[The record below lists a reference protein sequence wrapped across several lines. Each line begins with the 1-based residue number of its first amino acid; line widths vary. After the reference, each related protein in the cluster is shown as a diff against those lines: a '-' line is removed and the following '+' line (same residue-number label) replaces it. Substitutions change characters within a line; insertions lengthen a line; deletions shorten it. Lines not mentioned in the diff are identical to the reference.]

1 MKLIVTGYFNKQ
13 NYGDDLFKD
22 IAATIFK
29 PNLKYK
35 KQPIQTTIIP
45 IYELVENKT
54 TLDCDFLILFGGET
68 LNNYF
73 LDTLIQFKKINVN
86 PSFRM
91 VAIGV
96 SCNQEYTTILNK
108 IQIFDYISFRSKK
121 DYEFFQT
128 YIESS
133 FCPDIALLLKPY
145 QPTAQVYKKNLS
157 CIFNR
162 LPPVNIKT
170 VGFFLAQTAVAN
182 KPNSYKHEYIQQIL
196 VFINFLLKKGYTISL
211 FSLCINDLT
220 SESDIIINT
229 QIYNAIT
236 DKGKHRVNLYTSTD
250 NILRNMSNISYAI
263 CWRYHAHILSII
275 HTIPFLSLSTTPKVT
290 ALLAEHNLE
299 HFYVETDADKLID
312 KFIYLVN
319 NKPALK
325 ITLTRIY
332 SACHTQAKAYRN
344 LSLYFKPRHK
354 TTFYLDLDLDLDLD
368 PAKAGIFKKL
378 VKAFNAHSF
387 ATAADKTRFI
397 LFFLMRSIQNEYSY
411 GLQEKIAERNITD
424 LTVLKDDIQWLINDC
439 ILKKNIMFYEALKG
453 HGMGIGPESTP
464 TATQTS
470 SLSYNFCYIDQDNYK
485 GLHRAGWSYVVDHLR
500 IYNNS
505 AADAVL
511 CDLYL
516 DRTFHWNCLEYAQ
529 LKVIPYT
536 KAWVG
541 FIHHTADTEY
551 SAYNTAALLKNKY
564 FLESLPYCKG
574 LLVLST
580 ALKQVVEDLLTA
592 YAGKPVP
599 VPVFN
604 LVHPTEFTPVLF
616 DMNAFTANKS
626 RKIIQVGA
634 WLRVLD
640 AINHVALHEN
650 PLALSKCVL
659 KCKNMHVYF
668 HPEDSVHRSAPE
680 QPSVSRDKTERK
692 TYLNLDVTIL
702 DNLNNEE
709 YDKLLQQ
716 NIVFIQLVNA
726 SAVNTLIECIVRH
739 TPIIVNR
746 LPATVE
752 MLGKDYPLFY
762 DTVAEVSDLLVLPT
776 IQKGWLY
783 LKNLNKKKFTIKQFL
798 KDFTA
803 CKLA

>member
-29 PNLKYK
+29 PKIKYK
-35 KQPIQTTIIP
+35 KQPIYTTIIP
-45 IYELVENKT
+45 IYELVQNKT

-73 LDTLIQFKKINVN
+73 LDTLIQFKKLNVN
-86 PSFRM
+86 PCFRM

-128 YIESS
+128 YLESS
-133 FCPDIALLLKPY
+133 VCPDIALLLKPY
-145 QPTAQVYKKNLS
+145 QSTAQTYKKNLS
-157 CIFNR
+157 CFLNR
-162 LPPVNIKT
+162 LPPINIKT

-182 KPNSYKHEYIQQIL
+182 KPDSYKREYIQKIL

-229 QIYNAIT
+229 QIYNAIS
-236 DKGKHRVNLYTSTD
+236 DKGKHRVKLYTSTD
-250 NILRNMSNISYAI
+250 DILKNMYNISYAI

-325 ITLTRIY
+325 ATLTQIY

-354 TTFYLDLDLDLDLD
+354 STFYLDLDLDLDLD

-387 ATAADKTRFI
+387 ATAADKSRFI

-439 ILKKNIMFYEALKG
+439 ILKKNLMFYEALKG
-453 HGMGIGPESTP
+453 HGMGIGPERTP
-464 TATQTS
+464 TAAQTS
-470 SLSYNFCYIDQDNYK
+470 RLSYNFCYIDQDNYK

-500 IYNNS
+500 TYNNS

-541 FIHHTADTEY
+541 FIHHTADTDY
-551 SAYNTAALLKNKY
+551 SAYNTAALLQNKY

-574 LLVLST
+574 LLVLSS

-592 YAGKPVP
+592 YAGKP

-640 AINHVALHEN
+640 AINQVALHEN
-650 PLALSKCVL
+650 PLVLSKCVL

-668 HPEDSVHRSAPE
+668 HPEDSAHLPAPE